1 MPETATPLTPQEIAA
16 RGNKLYSEII
26 EKQVASLKG
35 QVVAIDVLSGD
46 FSVAKNAVLAV
57 KDLRTRQPNAE
68 PWGIRIGSPA
78 YHRIGRGPRKVT

>member
-35 QVVAIDVLSGD
+35 QVVAINFMYTTCLNSCP
-46 FSVAKNAVLAV
+46 VATAR
-57 KDLRTRQPNAE
+57 RTARTTC
-68 PWGIRIGSPA
+68 G
-78 YHRIGRGPRKVT
+78 T